1 MNNCTK
7 GLGEGESFATG
18 LLLGVFEPTYL
29 SMSTELQTLVRNHI
43 ASGKFQVPTLP
54 VIATQALA
62 LAQDEDSTSAQLAA
76 LICKDQSLAANLLR
90 LANSPAYSTVVK
102 IVSLQQAVTRLGMNT
117 IAELAVTICVKG
129 NVFGG
134 RTYKALTQEL
144 WGHALATA
152 LFAKEVARQQ
162 RHNIESAYLCGLL
175 HRVGMPI
182 VLKAL
187 TDVCPKKELPN
198 DQDAYELLETLHVEA
213 GLAAVEQ
220 WKLPAQVAVAVK
232 NSKMYEEAKQHRNL
246 AALVHLSA
254 ALASAM
260 FSDETDDTE
269 DIAELPVLEELSIYP
284 DHLVDIRK
292 HEERISAAVA
302 A

>member
-1 MNNCTK
+1 
-7 GLGEGESFATG
+7 
-18 LLLGVFEPTYL
+18 
-29 SMSTELQTLVRNHI
+29 MSTELQTQVRNHI
-43 ASGKFQVPTLP
+43 ASGKFKVPTLP
-54 VIATQALA
+54 VIATQALV
-62 LAQDEDSTSAQLAA
+62 LAQNEDSTSAQLAA
-76 LICKDQSLAANLLR
+76 LICKDQALAANLLR
-90 LANSPAYSTVVK
+90 LANSSAYSTVVK

-117 IAELAVTICVKG
+117 IAELAITICVKG

-134 RTYKALTQEL
+134 RMYQDLTKEL
-144 WGHALATA
+144 WSHALATA

-187 TDVCPKKELPN
+187 TDICPRAELPSN
-198 DQDAYELLETLHVEA
+198 EGAYELLEALHVEA

-220 WKLPAQVAVAVK
+220 WNLPAQVAVAVK

-246 AALVHLSA
+246 AALVHLSS

-260 FSDETDDTE
+260 FSEDTE
-269 DIAELPVLEELSIYP
+269 DDTLTELPVLEELSIYP